1 MPMTSWC
8 RLRVSVTLVGVLV
21 SAPLGS
27 LCHVPRNVAHLLAL
41 GQELVEILHALAVL
55 DKELRLSGYR
65 LLALDEV

>member
-1 MPMTSWC
+1 MSA
-8 RLRVSVTLVGVLV
+8 LLGGASFN
-21 SAPLGS
+21 APLCS